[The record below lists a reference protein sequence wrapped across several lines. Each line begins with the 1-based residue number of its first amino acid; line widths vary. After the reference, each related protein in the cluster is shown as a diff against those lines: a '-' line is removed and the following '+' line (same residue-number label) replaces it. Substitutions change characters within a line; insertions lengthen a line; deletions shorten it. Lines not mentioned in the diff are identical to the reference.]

1 MSNPALLKLLRGGAL
16 EKGQVSRPRTR
27 DDVVRFGGEQETH
40 AFSAKKHKEQPK
52 PEKYVPGKHD
62 EEKPDFSKKE
72 NREESGSGK
81 KKGAD
86 MHFASAPMG
95 GDATGG
101 AGGPPGSGG
110 NGDSSG
116 KNGFP
121 AKGSD
126 GDGDGKKGEG
136 KEKPSK
142 KDWKTDK
149 DGDGK
154 PKPVDK
160 NDSKK

>member
-1 MSNPALLKLLRGGAL
+1 MSNPALLKLLRGGP
-16 EKGQVSRPRTR
+16 ENGQVSRRTR
-27 DDVVRFGGEQETH
+27 DDVVRFGGEQETT
-40 AFSAKKHKEQPK
+40 FSAKKHKQEPK
-52 PEKYVPGKHD
+52 AKHVPGKHD
-62 EEKPDFSKKE
+62 DESPTFPRRRIAKSRGAAKK
-72 NREESGSGK
+72 RALTCTLPRRPWAATRGRR
-81 KKGAD
+81 A
-86 MHFASAPMG
+86 ARG
-95 GDATGG
+95 GGG
-101 AGGPPGSGG
+101 
-110 NGDSSG
+110 GDSSG

-136 KEKPSK
+136 KDKPSK

>member
-1 MSNPALLKLLRGGAL
+1 MK
-16 EKGQVSRPRTR
+16 RTR
-27 DDVVRFGGEQETH
+27 DDVVRFGGEQETFQFLGQE
-40 AFSAKKHKEQPK
+40 AHKEQPK
-52 PEKYVPGKHD
+52 PEKHVPGKHD

-95 GDATGG
+95 GDAGG
-101 AGGPPGSGG
+101 GGPPGAGG
-110 NGDSSG
+110 GGDSSG

-136 KEKPSK
+136 KDKPSK
-142 KDWKTDK
+142 KDWKTD
-149 DGDGK
+149 GDGMAS
-154 PKPVDK
+154 PSP
-160 NDSKK
+160 

>member
-1 MSNPALLKLLRGGAL
+1 MSNPALFKLLRGDAL
-16 EKGQVSRPRTR
+16 KSGQVSRSRTR

-40 AFSAKKHKEQPK
+40 QFSAKKRKEEPK

-95 GDATGG
+95 GDAGG
-101 AGGPPGSGG
+101 GGPPGQEGK
-110 NGDSSG
+110 GDSSG

-126 GDGDGKKGEG
+126 GDGDGKKNEKKKPG
-136 KEKPSK
+136 KKGDG
-142 KDWKTDK
+142 DWDDK
-149 DGDGK
+149 DGDSIPNK
-154 PKPVDK
+154 VDK
-160 NDSKK
+160 DTKK